1 MDSKKT
7 ELAFEKVKLKRDMYN
22 DCLQLEYMRDFFLDL
37 HSMNDDPIPIKSQL
51 RDLHNTVQHLHAIIN
66 RLTEKVDPDDFPD
79 GITLDGLKL
88 IIRQSE
94 MEKLQ
99 QIESI
104 VSKCSDNIKEFTML
118 LQSMH
123 LLDEKGQQIVLAVL
137 TKASLVQDEFD
148 SLKYLL
154 HQLCKCSTN
163 EEMENI
169 LKKNGLNDC
178 NTLVN

>member
-1 MDSKKT
+1 
-7 ELAFEKVKLKRDMYN
+7 
-22 DCLQLEYMRDFFLDL
+22 
-37 HSMNDDPIPIKSQL
+37 
-51 RDLHNTVQHLHAIIN
+51 
-66 RLTEKVDPDDFPD
+66 
-79 GITLDGLKL
+79 
-88 IIRQSE
+88 